1 MASLETN
8 LNQSPYFDDYN
19 EEKNFHR
26 ILFRPGYAVQ
36 ARELTQIQSILQ
48 NQIERFGDEFLDNG
62 TIITGCAVDPEKWA
76 FVKLA
81 DRDPT
86 TLNPILLGSFFDNA
100 AEIENATV
108 TGATTGVTARLLYA
122 VEGSESAAPDYLT
135 IFVSYTNSGTDQETK
150 TFADDETLTIT
161 RNSDSVVLVTAKSI
175 ASSSTGTG
183 LGVSS
188 SEGIVYHKG
197 NFIRS
202 REQVGV
208 VSKYTTEPT
217 VRIGFETVETIVD
230 SNQDS
235 SLLDNATGA
244 TNFTAPGASRLKIDT
259 RIATRTLTSANTGD
273 FFVVADIQDGIITR
287 RYETSYGD
295 LEDELAIRT
304 YEESGNYALE
314 PFDVSV
320 HEHLRSSTNQGVYG
334 PNGSD
339 TVGDSNKLVIETD
352 PSTGYVRGYRTQLVR
367 ADKKS
372 IDKATETDTK

>member
-1 MASLETN
+1 MLLRV
-8 LNQSPYFDDYN
+8 LNRQLQITLQSSF
-19 EEKNFHR
+19 
-26 ILFRPGYAVQ
+26 
-36 ARELTQIQSILQ
+36 
-48 NQIERFGDEFLDNG
+48 
-62 TIITGCAVDPEKWA
+62 
-76 FVKLA
+76 
-81 DRDPT
+81 
-86 TLNPILLGSFFDNA
+86 PILTL
-100 AEIENATV
+100 
-108 TGATTGVTARLLYA
+108 
-122 VEGSESAAPDYLT
+122 
-135 IFVSYTNSGTDQETK
+135 GTDQETK

-175 ASSSTGTG
+175 SASSTGTG

-217 VRIGFETVETIVD
+217 IRIGFETIETIVD

-259 RIATRTLTSANTGD
+259 KIATRTLTSANTED
-273 FFVVADIQDGIITR
+273 FFVVADVQDGIITR

-295 LEDELAIRT
+295 LEDEMALRT
-304 YEESGNYALE
+304 YEESGDYALE

-334 PNGSD
+334 PTGSD
-339 TVGDSNKLVIETD
+339 TVGDSDKLVIETD
-352 PSTGYVRGYRTQLVR
+352 PSTGYVRGYRTQLVK

-372 IDKATETDTK
+372 IDKATETDTKQAVTVGQSIGNHVICQNVFGTFSSQELDLVNLYDQAQTATTGGADTVQEGASVGTARVRGFEYHEQNKYRIYLYDIKMNSGKSFQSDAKSLVIVNSMATNKSSYANIVLESGYC